1 MDSDNFDD
9 GDDDDER
16 RRDQSSGSRPL
27 PRRRCG
33 VAGTLLLSVVLFLA
47 LYILRDVDDET
58 PWWWSSLSSSE
69 SSLRNITTTTP
80 TMNSSIL
87 VVPSDETTTT
97 KRTAD
102 GKPAY
107 NAPNNANGDDNN
119 NNNNNSNNNNNE
131 EEEEEDAKLM
141 AALRHKL
148 RPRPLRLLP
157 VPLHDDQGDSNRM
170 SSPRQLVPQQFLHL
184 HHMKTGG
191 TSMDGLIR
199 CGIQR
204 LQQQQVDDSSE
215 HLSFAYTSI
224 HECGYQQYQR
234 CVSGIDIACAER
246 IRTAAIMSYCA
257 PLRDLSTPAFAWN
270 TNKNKNVTNHHVA
283 NTNHDVT
290 NTNNKNDKAAI
301 DQNHDDQKVVV
312 EDERAAITVLRHP
325 VGRVWSMFR
334 FQTRSCYGCR
344 PLLDVYRD
352 IDAGTNT
359 TLTENCRMQLLNHQ
373 TRNLLA
379 EPNDFPTGADQ
390 AAAAIRNLEQF
401 FTMVGLT
408 DNMTATATMV
418 QHVFPWLAEDLDWE
432 KAIQNADHND
442 GATSSKTK
450 STSTTTKCLM
460 GHQNASP
467 QNNHCLDN
475 GKKHWALPDTP
486 DDETIQAIIDHNDI
500 DLLVYKAA
508 VQLFARQQRALGLVV
523 G

>member
-9 GDDDDER
+9 DSDEDDDER
-16 RRDQSSGSRPL
+16 RRDDSGMMVRLPSNEVPSSRTS

-33 VAGTLLLSVVLFLA
+33 VAGTLLLSVVLFLS

-58 PWWWSSLSSSE
+58 PWWWSSSSEE
-69 SSLRNITTTTP
+69 SSLRNITATSP
-80 TMNSSIL
+80 VNSSIL
-87 VVPSDETTTT
+87 VPIVTTT

-102 GKPAY
+102 GKPVY
-107 NAPNNANGDDNN
+107 HSPNHTNDNI
-119 NNNNNSNNNNNE
+119 SNNNDK
-131 EEEEEDAKLM
+131 EEDVDARLM

-157 VPLHDDQGDSNRM
+157 AIPAPHDDGDSTTTTSM

-191 TSMDGLIR
+191 TSMDGLI
-199 CGIQR
+199 QR
-204 LQQQQVDDSSE
+204 LQQQQVDSSE
-215 HLSFAYTSI
+215 QQLTFAYTSI

-234 CVSGIDIACAER
+234 CVSGIDVACAER

-270 TNKNKNVTNHHVA
+270 KNVTN
-283 NTNHDVT
+283 
-290 NTNNKNDKAAI
+290 KNDTATI
-301 DQNHDDQKVVV
+301 DQTVVE

-334 FQTRSCYGCR
+334 FQTRSCYSCR
-344 PLLDVYRD
+344 PLLDIYRD
-352 IDAGTNT
+352 IDNNNNT
-359 TLTENCRMQLLNHQ
+359 TLLTENCRMQLLNHQ

-379 EPNDFPTGADQ
+379 EPNDFPAGADQ
-390 AAAAIRNLEQF
+390 AAGAIRNLEQF

-432 KAIQNADHND
+432 KAIQTADSD
-442 GATSSKTK
+442 GTTSSLSTSKTK
-450 STSTTTKCLM
+450 STSTTKCLM

-486 DDETIQAIIDHNDI
+486 DDETIQAIIAHNNI
-500 DLLVYKAA
+500 DLLVYEAA